1 MFPEPPMIAFKRQRN
16 LRSSLI
22 RAKVYPNQSKR
33 DQRNIKG
40 MYKCLKQCPN
50 CPFIKTTKQIAG
62 PNFTWTLNGKFTCKT
77 SNVIYMVECKK
88 DNCKARYIG
97 QTKREMSERF
107 AEHRGY
113 VNNKE
118 LDKPTGHHF
127 NQPGHDISNMQVTI
141 LQKLKGNSNELY
153 RKEREKYLINKFNTF
168 KEGMNKQP

>member
-1 MFPEPPMIAFKRQRN
+1 MNN
-16 LRSSLI
+16 LTQT
-22 RAKVYPNQSKR
+22 N
-33 DQRNIKG
+33 
-40 MYKCLKQCPN
+40 
-50 CPFIKTTKQIAG
+50 
-62 PNFTWTLNGKFTCKT
+62 

-88 DNCKARYIG
+88 DNCKAMYIG